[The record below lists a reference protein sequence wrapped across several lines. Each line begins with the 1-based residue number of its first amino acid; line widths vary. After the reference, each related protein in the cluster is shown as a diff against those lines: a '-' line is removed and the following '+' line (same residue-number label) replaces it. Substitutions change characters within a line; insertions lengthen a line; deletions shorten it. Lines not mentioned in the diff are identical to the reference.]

1 MKSCWPHG
9 QRGERNLGSRDCIAQ
24 GLEMLHRLEVMV
36 CGENPTVILMY
47 EVKLQAV
54 AVTMKAL

>member
-1 MKSCWPHG
+1 MLATWAKG
-9 QRGERNLGSRDCIAQ
+9 GKELGEQRLYSTELRDAAQ
-24 GLEMLHRLEVMV
+24 ARRKVMV

-47 EVKLQAV
+47 EVKHQAV